1 MLTPKIR
8 HILPSYAIWQFD
20 DFFYGMMY
28 ADLPFRR
35 EAFGVVICPV
45 DTTRSVIEWNWIPRE
60 SIVFSYKLRQI
71 NADPV
76 NYSHRL

>member
-35 EAFGVVICPV
+35 EAFGVVMCPV
-45 DTTRSVIEWNWIPRE
+45 
-60 SIVFSYKLRQI
+60 
-71 NADPV
+71 
-76 NYSHRL
+76 